1 LPLPKGRAALDDANL
16 EHGRKRIANWQHAIA
31 MDQTHTLTSR
41 ALRCEVGGIAD
52 TACRVGYFAF

>member
-31 MDQTHTLTSR
+31 MDQTPLQ
-41 ALRCEVGGIAD
+41 AAP
-52 TACRVGYFAF
+52 